1 MKKTA
6 LLSAA
11 LLMAAASLFAHGEP
25 GGTPLDA
32 ATEKLVRAN
41 LTQCD
46 GMTLTGDAFAQKMP
60 LGLSAKLIRSA
71 SPNHLCDGQYLLVT
85 SNGGTYWLGS
95 PWFLGDAGGTTIEEK
110 LQAFAWRAMQSN
122 VTATIDRKRSP
133 EGLFR
138 ATVMQ
143 TTEAGKI
150 PLEGLVDADGRV
162 FFLGPFLPLSSDS
175 AKARASA
182 FAPLAATA
190 PAKGAAAAPVTIVE
204 FSDFQCPSCKR
215 SAGVGEAV
223 VARFGDRVRYV
234 RYDLPLITSH
244 PWAFG
249 AAMAGRAI
257 YAQKPELFWSYK
269 KQVYENQD
277 KLNAFVFAD
286 FARGFAEDN
295 GLDMQRYDADVVA
308 EAMRDEI
315 LKGVGAAFANGV
327 RATPT
332 FMVNGV
338 FVGSDVVEAY
348 VENLLK

>member
-1 MKKTA
+1 MNKKA

-11 LLMAAASLFAHGEP
+11 LLMVAASLPAHETA
-25 GGTPLDA
+25 GTPLDA
-32 ATEKLVRAN
+32 ATDKLVRAN
-41 LTQCD
+41 LTQCE
-46 GMTLTGDAFAQKMP
+46 GMTLTGAAFAQTMP
-60 LGLSAKLIRSA
+60 AGLSAKLIRSS

-85 SNGGTYWLGS
+85 SNGGTYWIGA
-95 PWFLGDAGGTTIEEK
+95 PWFLGEAGGATIEEK
-110 LQAFAWRAMQSN
+110 LQSFAWRAMQSN
-122 VTATIDRKRSP
+122 VNATIDRKRSP

-138 ATVMQ
+138 ATILQ

-150 PLEGLVDADGRV
+150 RMEGLVDPDGRV
-162 FFLGPFLPLSSDS
+162 FFLGPFLPQSGDP
-175 AKARASA
+175 AKARMNA
-182 FAPLAATA
+182 FSSLVTSA
-190 PAKGAAAAPVTIVE
+190 PAKGAATAPVTVVE

-215 SAGVGEAV
+215 SSGVGETI

-249 AAMAGRAI
+249 ASMAGRAI

-286 FARGFAEDN
+286 FARQFAEDHE
-295 GLDMQRYDADVVA
+295 LDMARYDADVVSPA
-308 EAMRDEI
+308 TRDEI
-315 LKGVGAAFANGV
+315 LNGVGAAFANGV

-338 FVGSDVVEAY
+338 FVGSDGVEAY
-348 VENLLK
+348 VEKLLRD